1 MVTLQNIRL
10 AAAIV
15 AGIAIALL
23 VAALLLTRA
32 TLAEERG
39 KFEIWKTS
47 VAHTQA
53 EAKADALEQKAK
65 QEAKDAKAAQSA
77 QSDYD
82 ALRERYAGLV
92 RAQATQRSAD
102 GTDLRRSAQSAGIPA
117 QAAQDSDI
125 SDGAGDGIPFG
136 TVLISQGDA
145 LICAENT
152 AYAQGAYGWAAQ
164 ISQFAGEKGSD
175 H

>member
-1 MVTLQNIRL
+1 MVTMQNIRI
-10 AAAIV
+10 AV
-15 AGIAIALL
+15 AIAAGVVIAAL

-82 ALRERYAGLV
+82 ALRERYTSLV
-92 RAQATQRSAD
+92 RAQAARSSGSGA
-102 GTDLRRSAQSAGIPA
+102 DLRRSADDAGIPA
-117 QAAQDSDI
+117 EGTEDPDLPV
-125 SDGAGDGIPFG
+125 GAGDGIPFG
-136 TVLISQGDA
+136 TILISQGDA

-152 AYAQGAYGWAAQ
+152 AYAQGAYGWATE
-164 ISQFAGEKGSD
+164 ISQPAASPE

>member
-1 MVTLQNIRL
+1 MQNIRL
-10 AAAIV
+10 AV
-15 AGIAIALL
+15 AIAASVVIAAL

-82 ALRERYAGLV
+82 ALRERYTSLV
-92 RAQATQRSAD
+92 RAQAARSSGS
-102 GTDLRRSAQSAGIPA
+102 GTDLRRSADDAGIPA
-117 QAAQDSDI
+117 EGAEDPDLPV
-125 SDGAGDGIPFG
+125 GAGDGIPFG
-136 TVLISQGDA
+136 TILISQGDA

-152 AYAQGAYGWAAQ
+152 AYAQGAYGWAAE
-164 ISQFAGEKGSD
+164 ISRPD
-175 H
+175 R

>member
-1 MVTLQNIRL
+1 MTMHNIRR
-10 AAAIV
+10 AV
-15 AGIAIALL
+15 AIAAGVVIAML

-82 ALRERYAGLV
+82 ALRERYTSLV
-92 RAQATQRSAD
+92 RAQAARHPGSGA
-102 GTDLRRSAQSAGIPA
+102 DLRRSADDAGIPA
-117 QAAQDSDI
+117 E
-125 SDGAGDGIPFG
+125 GAENPDLPVGSGDGIPFG
-136 TVLISQGDA
+136 TILISQGDA

-152 AYAQGAYGWAAQ
+152 AYAQGAYRWATE
-164 ISQFAGEKGSD
+164 ISQPAASPER
-175 H
+175 

>member
-1 MVTLQNIRL
+1 MVTMQNIRL
-10 AAAIV
+10 AV
-15 AGIAIALL
+15 AIAAGVVIAVL

-82 ALRERYAGLV
+82 ALRERYTSLV
-92 RAQATQRSAD
+92 RSQAARHPGSGA
-102 GTDLRRSAQSAGIPA
+102 DLRRSADAAGIPA
-117 QAAQDSDI
+117 EGTEDPDLPV
-125 SDGAGDGIPFG
+125 GAGDGIPFG
-136 TVLISQGDA
+136 TILISQGDA

-152 AYAQGAYGWAAQ
+152 AYAQGAYGWATE
-164 ISQFAGEKGSD
+164 ISQPAASPE

>member
-15 AGIAIALL
+15 GGIVIAML

-39 KFEIWKTS
+39 KFEIWKAA
-47 VAHTQA
+47 VAHAQA
-53 EAKADALEQKAK
+53 EAKANALEEKAK
-65 QEAKDAKAAQSA
+65 RDAKDAKAAQAA

-92 RAQATQRSAD
+92 RAQAAQRSGS
-102 GTDLRRSAQSAGIPA
+102 GTDLRRSPDASRLPVEGPE
-117 QAAQDSDI
+117 DSDI
-125 SDGAGDGIPFG
+125 SVGPGNGIPFG
-136 TVLISQGDA
+136 TILISQGDA

-152 AYAQGAYGWAAQ
+152 AYAQGAYGWAAE
-164 ISQFAGEKGSD
+164 ISQPD
-175 H
+175 L

>member
-39 KFEIWKTS
+39 KFEIWKTA
-47 VAHTQA
+47 VAHAQA
-53 EAKADALEQKAK
+53 EAKADALEEKAK

-82 ALRERYAGLV
+82 ALRERYTGLV
-92 RAQATQRSAD
+92 RTQAARHPGS
-102 GTDLRRSAQSAGIPA
+102 GVDLRRPADDAGVSPEGA
-117 QAAQDSDI
+117 ENPDLPV
-125 SDGAGDGIPFG
+125 GAGDGLPFG
-136 TVLISQGDA
+136 TILISQGDA

-152 AYAQGAYGWAAQ
+152 AYAQGAYSWASQ
-164 ISQFAGEKGSD
+164 ISRPAASPER
-175 H
+175 